1 MGFVGLFLAVT
12 LANVFTEI
20 IMDDEISTAKF
31 AGIAAAVI
39 AILILV
45 GEVAK

>member
-1 MGFVGLFLAVT
+1 MGLLGLFLAVT
-12 LANVFTEI
+12 LANVFTEV

-31 AGIAAAVI
+31 AGIAAAII
-39 AILILV
+39 AVLLLV

>member
-1 MGFVGLFLAVT
+1 MEFVGLFLAIT

-31 AGIAAAVI
+31 AGIAASIIAV
-39 AILILV
+39 LVLV